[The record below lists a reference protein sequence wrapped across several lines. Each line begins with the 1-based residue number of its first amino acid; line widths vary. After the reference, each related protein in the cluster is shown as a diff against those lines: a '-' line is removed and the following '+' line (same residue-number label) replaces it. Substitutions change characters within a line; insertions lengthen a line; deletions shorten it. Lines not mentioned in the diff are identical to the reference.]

1 MRFPKLAFLLKSCN
15 FGWKLQFWLKVCI
28 LVKSCNF
35 GQMLQFWS
43 IVGLKLQFFWK
54 ITSFAQ
60 KFIFYQY
67 TIFWWKI
74 VILTKKKSN
83 CQILK
88 IMFFFIKKQIW
99 KTFDK
104 TFTNLVRSLRY
115 VSGRESSASK
125 GAFIWRDRIRP
136 TSRKFRFARKMA
148 RMWLNRRNPRS
159 RKLRKLL
166 GVWRLRSNNW
176 PNLYSL
182 RGRFYRRF
190 ILWSKVVKC
199 AKCFLKNSE
208 FWKWK
213 MWFMKFRPWDRFAC
227 IWNA

>member
-1 MRFPKLAFLLKSCN
+1 
-15 FGWKLQFWLKVCI
+15 
-28 LVKSCNF
+28 
-35 GQMLQFWS
+35 LQFWS
-43 IVGLKLQFFWK
+43 NVAVLVNCWSKVAVFLKNNKFRSK
-54 ITSFAQ
+54 IYILSIYDILMENRNFNQ
-60 KFIFYQY
+60 K
-67 TIFWWKI
+67 KI
-74 VILTKKKSN
+74 KLSN
-83 CQILK
+83 FK
-88 IMFFFIKKQIW
+88 NNVFFIKKQIW